1 MISTYV
7 ISGMTCGN
15 CVKHVSEEV
24 KGIEGVDGVDVQL
37 DSGRM
42 AINSSLPVDF
52 ETVKAAVAE
61 AGDYTV
67 VKAS

>member
-15 CVKHVSEEV
+15 CVKHISEEV
-24 KGIEGVDGVDVQL
+24 KSIDGVDGVDVQL

-42 AINSSLPVDF
+42 AINSALPVDF
-52 ETVKAAVAE
+52 ENVKAAVAE